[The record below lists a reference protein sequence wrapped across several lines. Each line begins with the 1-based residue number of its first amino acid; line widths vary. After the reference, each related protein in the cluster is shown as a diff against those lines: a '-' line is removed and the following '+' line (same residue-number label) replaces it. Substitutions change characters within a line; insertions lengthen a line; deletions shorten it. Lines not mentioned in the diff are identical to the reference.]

1 MKLFPATVRAPLRAL
16 GGFASAALVAGM
28 LAGTFTAPALAG
40 DDCGAEIEKLKPLA
54 EQLSD
59 ADKKSEVEKL
69 LQQAHEELV
78 TEADAE
84 ECMDKVA
91 DAKDVLGVSTN

>member
-1 MKLFPATVRAPLRAL
+1 MKLFPATVRTL

-28 LAGTFTAPALAG
+28 LAGSFAAPAFAG

-54 EQLSD
+54 EQLTD

-91 DAKDVLGVSTN
+91 DAREELGVSTN